1 VPRFPGLFTVLL
13 GLAALGCSS
22 TPAQNVGLPG
32 GVPCPGPL
40 ALVGASCPLAFDGT
54 LASAACPSYVAQRLF
69 KCAEATLILES
80 GGSAAAWCVY
90 DPSSHVLVGAS
101 VTSQYPQFCGG
112 VTYAEVAGTQVEPA
126 CALGVPLE
134 SRLCPADGLDGS
146 PSDGASDG
154 GDGAGEAA
162 EAGEAMPD
170 GGAPDAAD
178 GDAVSE

>member
-1 VPRFPGLFTVLL
+1 M
-13 GLAALGCSS
+13 
-22 TPAQNVGLPG
+22 
-32 GVPCPGPL
+32 PCQGPL
-40 ALVGASCPLAFDGT
+40 ALVGASCPLTFDGT
-54 LASAACPSYVAQRLF
+54 LASAACPPYVAQRLF

-80 GGSAAAWCVY
+80 GGSTAAWCVY

-112 VTYAEVAGTQVEPA
+112 VTYAELAGTQVEPA

-134 SRLCPADGLDGS
+134 SRLCPADGLDAA

-154 GDGAGEAA
+154 GDGAGEGGDA
-162 EAGEAMPD
+162 
-170 GGAPDAAD
+170 GAPDAAD